1 MSQNHQEY
9 QVLATL
15 LEQLRADASTNQ
27 LDAPALRQRFA
38 SLQELFRQQIVPL
51 GDGNSRVQ
59 SLRTEI
65 SKQLRLLEV
74 DVMFFQGARQ
84 ASTAQARIQTI
95 CDRLTT
101 LIQYCAAILQ
111 QEENGE
117 K

>member
-1 MSQNHQEY
+1 MSQNRHKY

-15 LEQLRADASTNQ
+15 LEQLQADATTTQ
-27 LDAPALRQRFA
+27 LDAPELRQRLA
-38 SLQELFRQQIVPL
+38 ELQEFFRQEIVSL
-51 GDGNSRVQ
+51 TDADSRVQ
-59 SLRTEI
+59 SFRTEI

-74 DVMFFQGARQ
+74 DVMFLQGARQ
-84 ASTAQARIQTI
+84 ASTAKARLQTI
-95 CDRLTT
+95 SSRLTT